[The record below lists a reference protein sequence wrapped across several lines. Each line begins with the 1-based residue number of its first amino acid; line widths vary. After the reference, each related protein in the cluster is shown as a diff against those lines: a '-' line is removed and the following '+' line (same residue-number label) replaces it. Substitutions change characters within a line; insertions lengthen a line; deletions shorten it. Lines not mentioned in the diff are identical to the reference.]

1 MCGQCLNSL
10 QYPLK
15 SKCLF
20 PDDSSSYLRLHCYPF
35 STQCTKDTLSAE
47 YIEDSREYK
56 TIMQILQ
63 AYNLVGDEVGT
74 G

>member
-1 MCGQCLNSL
+1 MTQVLTYVYIVIHFQLNVA
-10 QYPLK
+10 
-15 SKCLF
+15 
-20 PDDSSSYLRLHCYPF
+20 
-35 STQCTKDTLSAE
+35 DTLSAE

-63 AYNLVGDEVGT
+63 AYNLVGDEAGT